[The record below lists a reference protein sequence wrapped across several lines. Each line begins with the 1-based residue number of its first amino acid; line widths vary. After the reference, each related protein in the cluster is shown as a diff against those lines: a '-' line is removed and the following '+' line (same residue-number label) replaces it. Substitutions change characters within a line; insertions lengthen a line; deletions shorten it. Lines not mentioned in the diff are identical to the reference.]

1 MQFKLVSK
9 DGNGSKSL
17 TLSLSPFVD
26 GVKFKFTS
34 WAFAKAC
41 DDQGKELVGAQLCP
55 VFLTNIEVRNSEREK
70 LVYDEAYTNASGTE
84 AQKKKAAQTA
94 VQNMPKE
101 FEMFFLSTLRKKK
114 VLADNSII
122 KPNGTL
128 TQLFEDY
135 LKSHRGENDEMILNG
150 FLNLVKDKTIVTKRT
165 SYVGKTINGFIV
177 PRSIAEFDIE

>member
-1 MQFKLVSK
+1 MQFKVVGK
-9 DGNGSKSL
+9 NGNGSKSI
-17 TLSLSPFVD
+17 TLGLSPFAD
-26 GVKFKFTS
+26 GVKFKFTG
-34 WAFAKAC
+34 WGFAKAC
-41 DDQGKELVGAQLCP
+41 DDTGRELENARLCP
-55 VFLTNIEVRNSEREK
+55 IFLTNIEVKNPAKEK
-70 LVYDEAYTNASGTE
+70 SVYDEAYTNASGTD
-84 AQKKKAAQTA
+84 AKKKAAAQTA

-101 FEMFFLSTLRKKK
+101 YEIFFLSTLRKEK

-135 LKSHRGENDEMILNG
+135 LKTHRGENDEMILNG
-150 FLNLVKDKTIVTKRT
+150 FLNLVKNKTIVTKRA